1 MNVPESG
8 TVFGLAVRGEFWS
21 VGGVAQSPESNP
33 PAGELSVG
41 LFPLPE
47 VALFPGAL
55 LPLLVFEPRYRA
67 LVADVLEGDRLIAVP
82 RLLPGHEEQYEGAP
96 PVTSTFGLGSVI
108 QDVRLPDG
116 RYRIVLQGHHRVRLL
131 AEETVARPYRVAR
144 VRVLDDRNDADDATL
159 LGLRTSLVG
168 LVERVA
174 RLVAS
179 PAEELIDAVRRA
191 PTAGRCAD
199 LVAATLAR
207 EPNLQ
212 QELIEEL
219 SVARRLEHLIAHL
232 QETLAELDPA
242 DGALVN

>member
-1 MNVPESG
+1 M
-8 TVFGLAVRGEFWS
+8 AR
-21 VGGVAQSPESNP
+21 SPELEFD
-33 PAGELSVG
+33 PAPDGELTVG

-67 LVADVLEGDRLIAVP
+67 LVGDVLEGDRLIAVP
-82 RLLPGHEEQYEGAP
+82 RLLPGHEEQYEGTP
-96 PVTSTFGLGSVI
+96 PVTSTFGLGSVV

-116 RYRIVLQGHHRVRLL
+116 RYRIVLEGRHRVRLL
-131 AEETVARPYRVAR
+131 AEDLTSRPYRVAR
-144 VRVLDDRNDADDATL
+144 VRVLDDRSDADDATL
-159 LGLRTSLVG
+159 LGLRISLVG

-179 PAEELIDAVRRA
+179 PAEDLIDAVRRV
-191 PTAGRCAD
+191 PSAGRCAD

-207 EPNLQ
+207 EPGLQ
-212 QELIEEL
+212 QQLLEEV

-232 QETLAELDPA
+232 HEALTVLEPA
-242 DGALVN
+242 DGAHAN